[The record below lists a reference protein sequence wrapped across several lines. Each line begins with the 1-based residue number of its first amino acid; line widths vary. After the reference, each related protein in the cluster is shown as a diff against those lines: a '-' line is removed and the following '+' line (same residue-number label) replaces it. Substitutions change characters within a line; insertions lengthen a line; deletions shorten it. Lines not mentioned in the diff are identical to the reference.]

1 MILAWM
7 GFTLLVTLLLAGAAR
22 VGERAAGDAGWTG
35 LRWIWATAMALPG
48 VLVLVTLT
56 LSRLAPGESAAGIAE
71 PGAHPV
77 LLLDAGPTLPPALLV
92 VHEGGWLER
101 LDGVALAGWALL
113 TVLLSLHLAA
123 GIWRLR
129 RRASGWPG
137 VELPEG
143 RVLVSPDTG
152 PALLGLLRGKI
163 VLPRW
168 CLELD
173 SDARR
178 LILAHEGEHARSGD
192 TLLLAGAWGLVLLA
206 PWNVPLWWMHG
217 RLQEAMELDCDA
229 RVLRRH
235 PGERR
240 RYGELLLLVAGRRSG
255 VVPLSLA
262 PFAERT
268 STLSRRIEMLT
279 RTRRSLSRPRA
290 LLLAGGGLL
299 LVGVACLVPG
309 PDRMESPTG
318 PAELEEARSDPPLQ
332 GGEEL
337 RRAPVFTPFSVAPEV
352 RNRGEIGA
360 ALEAEYPPLLREAG
374 VGGTVLIHLFINEE
388 GDVENVLV
396 AESSGHAPLDEAALR
411 VGHRFELTPAL
422 NRDQPVPV
430 WIQIPITFV
439 SQAEVGDTSTSDA
452 GAGGQA
458 AGAAAAPGGGASLAE
473 LAREPTFTPFTQAPE
488 VTNRGA
494 VAEALEREYPA
505 LLRDAGVEGRALV
518 HILIDAQG
526 AVHAV
531 EIADPSGH
539 PALDDAALRVARSM
553 TFAPARRDGDA
564 VPVWIQIPLSF
575 QLP

>member
-1 MILAWM
+1 MIVAWM
-7 GFTLLVTLLLAGAAR
+7 GFTLLVTLLVAVAAR
-22 VGERAAGDAGWTG
+22 VGEGAAGEAGWTG
-35 LRWIWATAMALPG
+35 LRWIWAAAMALPAGLVG
-48 VLVLVTLT
+48 VALT
-56 LSRLAPGESAAGIAE
+56 LSRLPSGGAPTDTGE
-71 PGAHPV
+71 PGALPT
-77 LLLDAGPTLPPALLV
+77 LLLDAGGALPPALLV
-92 VHEGGWLER
+92 VQEGGWLER
-101 LDGVALAGWALL
+101 LDGVAVVAWALVS
-113 TVLLSLHLAA
+113 VLLSLHLVG
-123 GIWRLR
+123 GIWDLR
-129 RRASGWPG
+129 RRASRWDGI
-137 VELPEG
+137 ELPEG

-152 PALLGLLRGKI
+152 PALLGLLRRRI

-173 SDARR
+173 PEARR

-192 TLLLAGAWGLVLLA
+192 TLLLAATWGLVLLA
-206 PWNVPLWWMHG
+206 PWNLPLWWMHR
-217 RLQEAMELDCDA
+217 RLQEAVELDCDS

-235 PGERR
+235 PEERR
-240 RYGELLLLVAGRRSG
+240 RYGELLLLVAGRRCR
-255 VVPLSLA
+255 VAPLPLA

-268 STLSRRIEMLT
+268 STLARRIEMLT
-279 RTRRSLSRPRA
+279 RTRHSLSRPRA

-299 LVGVACLVPG
+299 LVAVACLVPG
-309 PDRMESPTG
+309 PDRMETLTG
-318 PAELEEARSDPPLQ
+318 PAEMEEARSDAPPTSP
-332 GGEEL
+332 EEI
-337 RRAPVFTPFSVAPEV
+337 RRTPVFTPFTVAPEV
-352 RNRGEIGA
+352 VNRQEIGA

-388 GDVENVLV
+388 GEVENALV
-396 AESSGHAPLDEAALR
+396 AESSGHAPLDQAALR

-430 WIQIPITFV
+430 WIQIPITFT
-439 SQAEVGDTSTSDA
+439 SRSGDGDA
-452 GAGGQA
+452 SASGAGTGGQA
-458 AGAAAAPGGGASLAE
+458 AGAAASPGGGASLAE

-488 VTNRGA
+488 VTNRSA

-518 HILIDAQG
+518 HILIDPQG
-526 AVHAV
+526 SVHAV

-575 QLP
+575 QLR